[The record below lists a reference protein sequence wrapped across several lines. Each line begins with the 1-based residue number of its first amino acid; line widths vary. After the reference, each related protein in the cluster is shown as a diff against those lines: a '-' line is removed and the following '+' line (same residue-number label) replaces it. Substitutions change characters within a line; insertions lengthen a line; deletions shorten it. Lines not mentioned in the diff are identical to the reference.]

1 MSKRLLPI
9 WFTGIC
15 LLTFT
20 LLSTANAAEFFTA
33 KQPIENQYIVVLKD
47 KALSADK
54 TKSASNVSVS
64 TMARRIA
71 SEHNAKVVQ
80 SYSEVLPGFVIRAD
94 KNTLVRLLDDDRID
108 FIEEDGI
115 VSINATQ
122 NNATWGLD
130 RIDQRNL
137 PLNSRYTYN
146 TTASNVHAYII
157 DTGVLGS
164 HSEFSG
170 RMGNG
175 YSAINDGR
183 GYTDCNGH
191 GTHVAGTVAGSTYGV
206 AKGATVHGVRV
217 LGCDGYGSNSG
228 IIAGMD
234 WVAQNAQFPA
244 VANMSL
250 GGGASQATDNAVTR
264 MRNAGVTV
272 VVAAGNE
279 NQNACNVS
287 PARSSSAITV
297 GSTTRNDQRS
307 SFSNW
312 GSCVDIFAPGSDITS
327 AWHTGNNSINT
338 IGGTSM
344 ASPHVAGVAALY
356 LANKPNASPAQV
368 ENAIL
373 SAATTG
379 KISGIGA
386 GSPNLLLYSLF
397 DGNGDDGGDGGDG
410 GEAVE
415 LTNGVP
421 KTNLSG
427 SASSE
432 QFFKIEVPSGATNL
446 EISMS
451 GGTGDADLYARYN
464 ARPTTTEYECRPWR
478 NGNNESCDAANPTPG
493 THYIMIRGYSSY
505 SGVTLVASY
514 DTGNGGGGD
523 GTVELTN
530 GVPQTGLSGS
540 ASSER
545 FFRID
550 VPAGASDLEISMSGG
565 TGDADMYVRIGDK
578 PTTSTYDCRPWRN
591 GNNESCV
598 ASSPQAGSYYIMV
611 RGYSSYSGVS
621 LVASF
626 DEAGNGGNDEPCTGC
641 SKYSGSLASGGSA
654 IEPDG
659 DYYYAPAGFH
669 EGWLQGPASTDFD
682 LDLFRWNG
690 FDWQRVAVSQQS
702 GSEEHISYY
711 GSAGYY
717 LWQVRSYYG
726 SGSYNLWIDTP

>member
-1 MSKRLLPI
+1 MLNRLLPMRLA
-9 WFTGIC
+9 GAC
-15 LLTFT
+15 LLAITF
-20 LLSTANAAEFFTA
+20 LSTASAAEFFTTER
-33 KQPIENQYIVVLKD
+33 PVENQYIVVLKD
-47 KALSADK
+47 KALTAEK
-54 TKSASNVSVS
+54 AKSAKDVSVAAI
-64 TMARRIA
+64 ARNIV
-71 SEHNAKVVQ
+71 SKNNAKLVR
-80 SYSEVLPGFVIRAD
+80 SYESVLPGFVVRAD
-94 KNTLVRLLDDDRID
+94 KKTLVRLLDDDRID
-108 FIEEDGI
+108 YIEEDGI
-115 VSINATQ
+115 VSVNAVQ
-122 NNATWGLD
+122 NNPTWGLD

-137 PLNSRYTYN
+137 PLDNRYTYN

-183 GYTDCNGH
+183 GPSDCNGH

-217 LGCDGYGSNSG
+217 LGCDGRGTNSG

-250 GGGASQATDNAVTR
+250 GGGASQAIDSAVTR

-279 NQNACNVS
+279 TQNACNVS

-297 GSTTRNDQRS
+297 GSTTSNDQRS

-312 GSCVDIFAPGSDITS
+312 GTCVDIFAPGSNVTS
-327 AWHTGNNSINT
+327 AWHTGTNATNT
-338 IGGTSM
+338 ISGTSM

-356 LANKPNASPAQV
+356 LATNPNASPAQV
-368 ENAIL
+368 ANAIL
-373 SAATTG
+373 S
-379 KISGIGA
+379 SGTSGVVGNPGT
-386 GSPNLLLYSLF
+386 GSPNLLVYSLL
-397 DGNGDDGGDGGDG
+397 DGNGDDDDDNGDDDDGDDG
-410 GEAVE
+410 DNGEVVE

-421 KTNLSG
+421 KTGLSG
-427 SASSE
+427 GQNSE
-432 QFFKIEVPSGATNL
+432 RFFVIDVPANARNL

-451 GGTGDADLYARYN
+451 GGSGDADLY
-464 ARPTTTEYECRPWR
+464 
-478 NGNNESCDAANPTPG
+478 
-493 THYIMIRGYSSY
+493 
-505 SGVTLVASY
+505 
-514 DTGNGGGGD
+514 
-523 GTVELTN
+523 
-530 GVPQTGLSGS
+530 
-540 ASSER
+540 
-545 FFRID
+545 
-550 VPAGASDLEISMSGG
+550 
-565 TGDADMYVRIGDK
+565 VRIGSK
-578 PTTSTYDCRPWRN
+578 PTTSAYDCRPWRN

-621 LVASF
+621 LVASY
-626 DEAGNGGNDEPCTGC
+626 ESGGGGGAPCTSC
-641 SKYSGSLASGGSA
+641 TRFSGSLNSGGAS
-654 IEPDG
+654 IEPNG
-659 DYYYAPAGFH
+659 NYYYAATGYH
-669 EGWLQGPASTDFD
+669 KGWLQGPASADFD

-690 FDWQRVAVSQQS
+690 FDWQRVAVSQQP
-702 GSEEHISYY
+702 GSQEHINHF
-711 GSAGYY
+711 GLAGYY